1 MAGLAAML
9 LFFGYRAVD
18 NFLFCSECFKIKKIE
33 IRGGKNIS
41 SSEIS
46 ALLPFSAGDNIFAAP
61 VSSTEENLRQC
72 KPELKK
78 LSVSRVWR
86 GIVVRF
92 EERVPVAFAKIDG
105 ELDTLQHA
113 IESLP
118 WVDRARVQR
127 RWPDALV
134 VQVTEQAA
142 TARWGA
148 TGLLNARGE
157 LFLKDAR
164 HVPPELPRLD
174 GPDGA
179 ERQVAELLFELQ
191 PRLLE
196 SGLRISALRLDPRGA
211 WELDLANGVSV
222 RFGRRQLQERVERF
236 LKVGAPV
243 VASRPNDIAFL
254 DMRYSNGFT
263 VGWRTPGAPLA
274 RPATGDETP
283 VNQKRNQNV

>member
-1 MAGLAAML
+1 MIAALANLWPRRAKNRPRIEKPRRFKMPTIDWARLAPAALGAAAFLALAG
-9 LFFGYRAVD
+9 
-18 NFLFCSECFKIKKIE
+18 S
-33 IRGGKNIS
+33 
-41 SSEIS
+41 
-46 ALLPFSAGDNIFAAP
+46 
-61 VSSTEENLRQC
+61 
-72 KPELKK
+72 
-78 LSVSRVWR
+78 
-86 GIVVRF
+86 
-92 EERVPVAFAKIDG
+92 VAFALDRPVRRIQAEGSFQRVSPLDVEQVVRTQLRG
-105 ELDTLQHA
+105 GFVTANLDTLQHA
-113 IESLP
+113 IEALP

-274 RPATGDETP
+274 RPATGDETL

>member
-1 MAGLAAML
+1 MIAALEQLWPRRARNRARVEKPRRWSLPRVDWARLGPAALGALALAAL
-9 LFFGYRAVD
+9 VGA
-18 NFLFCSECFKIKKIE
+18 
-33 IRGGKNIS
+33 
-41 SSEIS
+41 
-46 ALLPFSAGDNIFAAP
+46 
-61 VSSTEENLRQC
+61 
-72 KPELKK
+72 
-78 LSVSRVWR
+78 
-86 GIVVRF
+86 
-92 EERVPVAFAKIDG
+92 VAFALDRPVRHIEFAGTFQRVLPLDVERVVRARLRG
-105 ELDTLQHA
+105 GFVTANLDTLQQA
-113 IESLP
+113 IEALP

-142 TARWGA
+142 SARWGA

-174 GPDGA
+174 GPEGS
-179 ERQVAELLFELQ
+179 ERQVAELLFQVQ

-196 SGLRISALRLDPRGA
+196 AGLRISALRLDPRGA

-222 RFGRRQLQERVERF
+222 RFGRRQLQERIERF

-263 VGWRTPGAPLA
+263 VGWRTPGAPQA
-274 RPATGDETP
+274 RPAIGEDAP
-283 VNQKRNQNV
+283 VNQKRNQDV

>member
-1 MAGLAAML
+1 MIDALSQLWPRRAKNRARVEKPRRLKLPRIAWARLAPAALGAAAFLALAGSIAFALDRPVRSIQAVGSFQRVSPL
-9 LFFGYRAVD
+9 DVEQVVRAQ
-18 NFLFCSECFKIKKIE
+18 L
-33 IRGGKNIS
+33 RGGFVTAN
-41 SSEIS
+41 
-46 ALLPFSAGDNIFAAP
+46 
-61 VSSTEENLRQC
+61 
-72 KPELKK
+72 
-78 LSVSRVWR
+78 
-86 GIVVRF
+86 
-92 EERVPVAFAKIDG
+92 
-105 ELDTLQHA
+105 LDTLQRA
-113 IESLP
+113 IEALP

-134 VQVTEQAA
+134 VQVTEQSAS
-142 TARWGA
+142 ARWGA

-174 GPDGA
+174 GPDGS
-179 ERQVAELLFELQ
+179 ERQVAELLFQVQ

-263 VGWRTPGAPLA
+263 VGWRTPGAPQA
-274 RPATGDETP
+274 RPATGEDTL
-283 VNQKRNQNV
+283 VNQKRNQDV